1 MKKFNLTS
9 IFISTF
15 IVLSALLTGFVS
27 PEIEETKETTTT
39 PGEVTFSVR
48 TVTENGN
55 YAPKHVLAIWVED
68 ANDFVKTRLAM
79 AGVRKIYLYKW
90 KAASNYNVVDAITG
104 PTLNSHQSHT
114 ITWDCTDLDGV
125 EVPDG
130 EYTIYVEFT
139 EKHAQG
145 PWTTI
150 NFTKGPEAQH
160 LIIPNEPYFKD
171 MVLDFVPEIVP
182 VTQTITL
189 NEGFQFVST
198 NVEPNDSDMN
208 VVLSEILNDNLE
220 YVRNSDG
227 SMFRKIGPNWVNGI
241 GEWVTI
247 EGYLFKM
254 NGPEQLIIEGYRID
268 PHTPI
273 NLYSGFQFVSYLP
286 QNQMDALTAFDGIL
300 SDNLLYVRDSN
311 GGMLRKIG
319 PNWVNGIGVCSEGQ
333 GYLIKMSSDDVLIY
347 P

>member
-1 MKKFNLTS
+1 
-9 IFISTF
+9 
-15 IVLSALLTGFVS
+15 
-27 PEIEETKETTTT
+27 
-39 PGEVTFSVR
+39 
-48 TVTENGN
+48 
-55 YAPKHVLAIWVED
+55 
-68 ANDFVKTRLAM
+68 
-79 AGVRKIYLYKW
+79 
-90 KAASNYNVVDAITG
+90 
-104 PTLNSHQSHT
+104 
-114 ITWDCTDLDGV
+114 
-125 EVPDG
+125 
-130 EYTIYVEFT
+130 
-139 EKHAQG
+139 
-145 PWTTI
+145 
-150 NFTKGPEAQH
+150 

-198 NVEPNDSDMN
+198 NVEPNDPDMN

-254 NGPEQLIIEGYRID
+254 NGPEQLLIEGYRID

-273 NLYSGFQFVSYLP
+273 NLFSGFQFVSYLP
-286 QNQMDALTAFDGIL
+286 QNQMDALTAFGGIL
-300 SDNLLYVRDSN
+300 SDDLLYVRDSN

>member
-1 MKKFNLTS
+1 MRKLKLTS
-9 IFISTF
+9 ISII
-15 IVLSALLTGFVS
+15 IVVLLSALLTGFIS
-27 PEIEETKETTTT
+27 PEKEGSKEITTT
-39 PGEVTFSVR
+39 PGEVTFTVR

-55 YAPKHVLAIWVED
+55 YAPRHVLAIWVED
-68 ANDFVKTRLAM
+68 ASDFVKTRLAM

-104 PTLNSHQSHT
+104 PTLTYHQSHT
-114 ITWDCTDLDGV
+114 VTWDCTDLDGE

-130 EYTIYVEFT
+130 VYTIYVEFT

-150 NFTKGPEAQH
+150 TFTKGPEAQH
-160 LIIPNEPYFKD
+160 LIIPDETFFKD

-182 VTQTITL
+182 VTQTISL

-198 NVEPNDSDMN
+198 NVEPNDPDMTL
-208 VVLSEILNDNLE
+208 VLSDILNDNLE
-220 YVRNSDG
+220 YVRNSEG
-227 SMFRKIGPNWVNGI
+227 SMLRKIGPNWINGI
-241 GEWVTI
+241 GDWITL

-254 NGPEQLIIEGYRID
+254 NGPEQLVIEGFRVD

-273 NLYSGFQFVSYLP
+273 NLFAGFQFVSYLP
-286 QNQMDALTAFDGIL
+286 QNQMDALTAFESIL
-300 SDNLLYVRDSN
+300 SDNLEYIRNSEGN
-311 GGMLRKIG
+311 MLRKIG
-319 PNWVNGIGVCSEGQ
+319 PNWVNGIGDCSEGQ
-333 GYLIKMSSDDVLIY
+333 GYLIKINSDDILIY